1 MYRTAAGSAQTD
13 VIDPKRGKRSQPGSC
28 ELPASTVFEGLILVD
43 RNYRMAAF
51 DSGAGAILGELNERN
66 GISMANLHV
75 PREILNLLKMQA
87 EDPDAAEEAYHHLN
101 IGEREYRCRVLVINQ
116 CQDGGP
122 PMLGVLIRR
131 ELSVMD
137 SVMQAAADYHLTDR
151 EQEALIG
158 VTMGL
163 TSKELAQR
171 MDISPNTVK
180 AFLRLVMIKM
190 GAPTRAAI
198 VGKLL
203 NQNSRMRKGLT
214 KGPNGI

>member
-1 MYRTAAGSAQTD
+1 MYRTAAGVAQTETG
-13 VIDPKRGKRSQPGSC
+13 DPKRNKKNQPGSSEMC
-28 ELPASTVFEGLILVD
+28 ASTVFEGLILLD
-43 RNYRMAAF
+43 KNFRLAAL
-51 DSGAGAILGELNERN
+51 DSGAGALLGELNERN
-66 GISMANLHV
+66 GTSVANIPV
-75 PREILNLLKMQA
+75 PREILNFLKTQF
-87 EDPDAAEEAYHHLN
+87 EESSDDEAYHQLN
-101 IGEREYRCRVLVINQ
+101 IGDREYRCRVLVINQ
-116 CQDGGP
+116 CQDGSQ

-137 SVMQAAADYHLTDR
+137 SVLQAAAEYHLTDR

-203 NQNSRMRKGLT
+203 SQNSRTRKGPT
-214 KGPNGI
+214 KGPHGL